1 MWNCLPYLFEDK
13 PHCQSVCV
21 VSTIW
26 WRSLIIVCCVSPNKS
41 AFEPATTFFLW
52 CFAPVFWLFPHL
64 VVVVFCFS
72 SLCLHSIYDP
82 AGSVVVVRFIPRQQ
96 PISSATT
103 TNLKYYLF
111 ECRTHTICCCIHTT
125 RQPISIYKKNESE
138 FSTIKKTKKKQ
149 RKEIFF
155 FPFLYSFRRVGS
167 YERRRRKKVKD
178 IRGNGEGTRMQRI
191 RPCLTSPAH
200 QHRKAVYCCWPGSGN
215 IFFSFFNSPLFFLY
229 FFLLLDQQPLPFL
242 YVHVLTYNKSF
253 CCGCSR
259 LQCDRVLLL
268 YYYHNNNNN
277 LFRLKLWYFFVC
289 IRALFLYNDVSKYR
303 DLVCIR

>member
-1 MWNCLPYLFEDK
+1 MFC
-13 PHCQSVCV
+13 S
-21 VSTIW
+21 
-26 WRSLIIVCCVSPNKS
+26 
-41 AFEPATTFFLW
+41 
-52 CFAPVFWLFPHL
+52 PVFWLFPHL

-178 IRGNGEGTRMQRI
+178 IRGNGE
-191 RPCLTSPAH
+191 
-200 QHRKAVYCCWPGSGN
+200 RKLDATDT
-215 IFFSFFNSPLFFLY
+215 PLFDVTSTPTPEGG
-229 FFLLLDQQPLPFL
+229 LLLLAWQRQHFL
-242 YVHVLTYNKSF
+242 FIL
-253 CCGCSR
+253 
-259 LQCDRVLLL
+259 
-268 YYYHNNNNN
+268 
-277 LFRLKLWYFFVC
+277 
-289 IRALFLYNDVSKYR
+289 
-303 DLVCIR
+303 

>member
-1 MWNCLPYLFEDK
+1 MFC
-13 PHCQSVCV
+13 S
-21 VSTIW
+21 
-26 WRSLIIVCCVSPNKS
+26 
-41 AFEPATTFFLW
+41 
-52 CFAPVFWLFPHL
+52 PVFWLFPHL

-155 FPFLYSFRRVGS
+155 FPFFILFDVLDHMKEEEEKKWKISGEMEREVGC
-167 YERRRRKKVKD
+167 
-178 IRGNGEGTRMQRI
+178 NGYAPVWR
-191 RPCLTSPAH
+191 H
-200 QHRKAVYCCWPGSGN
+200 QHTNTGRRFIVAGLAAAT
-215 IFFSFFNSPLFFLY
+215 FSFHSLILRFFFYISFFCWISSHSHFYMYMYLHTTRVVVVVAPAFNVIECCCCTTTTITTTTYSGWNSGIFLFASARFSYITTSASIGTSYVYAKHKDEILERYYTIAISLPRGTSMGQLLGQNYKLY
-229 FFLLLDQQPLPFL
+229 LLQFD
-242 YVHVLTYNKSF
+242 Y
-253 CCGCSR
+253 
-259 LQCDRVLLL
+259 
-268 YYYHNNNNN
+268 
-277 LFRLKLWYFFVC
+277 
-289 IRALFLYNDVSKYR
+289 I
-303 DLVCIR
+303 